1 MQILWIALKD
11 LRIAARDRSGLLLQL
26 AMPLVLI
33 TVLGVAFGGAF
44 ASRPVIPRFEV
55 GVVDQ
60 DTGQLAETL
69 WQILQDSQLQ
79 ELFLPTAMEA
89 DRARELIKEG
99 ELAGAI
105 VIPAN
110 FTTDVFAGKPTSLQI
125 WCDPGQELRPIIIQ
139 TVAQSYVDNLL
150 ATQLV
155 VSEALENGQTIAQHE
170 IEALGQQIASEI
182 NKVRARLE
190 IDVVTTGK
198 QVDSFLYY
206 AIGMACMFLLMSGS
220 IGLQSIASEERRQT
234 LSRIMATPTA
244 RVRFLLGKS
253 LGQMGITVVQFVILY
268 VVTSLIFKTDW
279 GSPLAVLLLALAY
292 AFAIAGLSMLVVAL
306 IPNRVAAANA
316 WLISVQIMAALGG
329 SMVPLSQFPPFMLK
343 VACISPS
350 FWGLRGFLDIAMA
363 QPLPLVNMLV
373 LAITGLVAITLG
385 TWRLAR
391 G

>member
-1 MQILWIALKD
+1 D

-125 WCDPGQELRPIIIQ
+125 WCDPGQELRPMIIQ

-150 ATQLV
+150 VTQLV

-182 NKVRARLE
+182 
-190 IDVVTTGK
+190 T
-198 QVDSFLYY
+198 
-206 AIGMACMFLLMSGS
+206 
-220 IGLQSIASEERRQT
+220 
-234 LSRIMATPTA
+234 
-244 RVRFLLGKS
+244 
-253 LGQMGITVVQFVILY
+253 
-268 VVTSLIFKTDW
+268 
-279 GSPLAVLLLALAY
+279 
-292 AFAIAGLSMLVVAL
+292 
-306 IPNRVAAANA
+306 
-316 WLISVQIMAALGG
+316 
-329 SMVPLSQFPPFMLK
+329 
-343 VACISPS
+343 
-350 FWGLRGFLDIAMA
+350 
-363 QPLPLVNMLV
+363 
-373 LAITGLVAITLG
+373 
-385 TWRLAR
+385 
-391 G
+391 